1 MRERIK
7 KGAAGRNNIGRKEV
21 LIKINKSGLTARGE
35 QRYALAAR
43 FADESYKKV
52 SSNGY
57 AAVEIDREL
66 RRIYFVPAE
75 PDEGFKFVGTKTE
88 HNKSL
93 TFSIRSRDDW
103 EETEGNYYL
112 LKDPKEGTYYIDYS
126 NK

>member
-1 MRERIK
+1 MRERIR
-7 KGAAGRNNIGRKEV
+7 KGATGSNNIGRKEV
-21 LIKINKSGLTARGE
+21 RIKINRAGLTATGE

-66 RRIYFVPAE
+66 HRIYFVPAE
-75 PDEGFKFVGTKTE
+75 PDEGFKFTGTKTE
-88 HNKSL
+88 HNKSI
-93 TFSIRSRDDW
+93 TFSIRNCDEW
-103 EETEGNYYL
+103 EETEGCYYL

-126 NK
+126 NN